1 MQKITTFLW
10 FDTQA
15 EEAAKFYCSLFK
27 NSKIEST
34 SRYGEGMPGPAGSVM
49 SVNFVL
55 EGQLFMAL
63 NGGPHFKFT
72 PAISLFVSCE
82 NQKEIDELWEKL
94 SAVPAAE
101 QCGWLQDR
109 YGLSW
114 QIVPRMLGELLG
126 NGAAMKEMLTMKKLD
141 IARLQ
146 KAALAKA

>member
-55 EGQLFMAL
+55 EGQPFIAL

-94 SAVPAAE
+94 SVVPAAE

-114 QIVPRMLGELLG
+114 QIVPRMLGELLS

-146 KAALAKA
+146 KAALGAA